1 MGVHEESLQPHHRQ
15 RNKNNSCFLLATI
28 PPFCIMICIWAL
40 MGKSCPKNKQ
50 DLSERCLR
58 EVFGNCQA
66 VTYARRMEL
75 MDSLTPDRLCW
86 NENALCSPWHSLGKF
101 CWPEPSDHGV
111 SGVCS
116 RSGCRQW
123 ESALGWLWELDQTL
137 AFPLRFWLYTRDEVW
152 LPKVNVTPMEK
163 ESPGPGLEGFCR
175 SLKMRPSSEVPGYG
189 DQSVTFCLFLVITAL
204 SLSFSISN
212 RGGVFLSSR
221 LLAYL

>member
-101 CWPEPSDHGV
+101 CWPEPSDPRCVWGLF
-111 SGVCS
+111 
-116 RSGCRQW
+116 Q
-123 ESALGWLWELDQTL
+123 
-137 AFPLRFWLYTRDEVW
+137 VW
-152 LPKVNVTPMEK
+152 LPSMRVCPWMALGIGSDPCFTPEILALHQ
-163 ESPGPGLEGFCR
+163 GW
-175 SLKMRPSSEVPGYG
+175 SLTP
-189 DQSVTFCLFLVITAL
+189 
-204 SLSFSISN
+204 
-212 RGGVFLSSR
+212 
-221 LLAYL
+221 